1 MIYLDFPD
9 AEAGMWNPIAQFKT
23 KAEALAWVRE
33 KFGFNSITS
42 DGWMQVITGEE
53 EEEDV
58 RTENSN

>member
-9 AEAGMWNPIAQFKT
+9 AEAEMWNPVAQFKT

-33 KFGFNSITS
+33 KFGFNSITP

-53 EEEDV
+53 EEDV

>member
-9 AEAGMWNPIAQFKT
+9 AEAEMWKPVGQFKT

-33 KFGFNSITS
+33 RFGFNSITR
-42 DGWMQVITGEE
+42 DGWMQVITGDE